1 MHILVTGGTGQVGL
15 ELKRHAWPAGAKV
28 HFPSREELD
37 LSKPDE
43 IARVVASR
51 PWSVVI
57 NAAAFTAVDK
67 AETEVAAAF
76 TLNALAPAVLAAET
90 AKANIPI
97 VHVSTDYVF
106 SGAKAEPYVEDD
118 AVGPLGVYG
127 ASKEGGEQGVRSAN
141 RRHAIIRTAWVVSEH
156 RTNFLKTMLRLARER
171 ERLTVVADQRGSPTS
186 ARDLAGGLARVAL
199 AFAKDRSAPAGTF
212 HLVNAGETSWHGF
225 AVEIARLAFK
235 EGGVGPVIEPIPTS
249 AFPTP
254 AKRPAN
260 SRLAT
265 GKIEEAYDIKLRP
278 WPEAIAEI
286 VAALTREVQS
296 ERSL

>member
-1 MHILVTGGTGQVGL
+1 MPGL
-15 ELKRHAWPAGAKV
+15 KGPRFISRAGA
-28 HFPSREELD
+28 ELD

-43 IARVVASR
+43 IARVIASR

-141 RRHAIIRTAWVVSEH
+141 RRHAIIRTRLGCERAPHELPQDDAAPCARARAAH
-156 RTNFLKTMLRLARER
+156 RG
-171 ERLTVVADQRGSPTS
+171 RGSARFTDLGARPRRRLGKRRARLCQGS
-186 ARDLAGGLARVAL
+186 ARPLPAR
-199 AFAKDRSAPAGTF
+199 SI
-212 HLVNAGETSWHGF
+212 S
-225 AVEIARLAFK
+225 
-235 EGGVGPVIEPIPTS
+235 
-249 AFPTP
+249 
-254 AKRPAN
+254 
-260 SRLAT
+260 
-265 GKIEEAYDIKLRP
+265 
-278 WPEAIAEI
+278 
-286 VAALTREVQS
+286 
-296 ERSL
+296 

>member
-15 ELKRHAWPAGAKV
+15 ELQRHRWPEGAKA
-28 HFPSREELD
+28 HFPSRDELD

-43 IARVVASR
+43 IARLVASR

-67 AETEVAAAF
+67 AEIQVAEAWA
-76 TLNALAPAVLAAET
+76 LNALAPAVLAAET
-90 AKANIPI
+90 AKANIPL

-106 SGAKAEPYVEDD
+106 SGEKPEPYVEDD
-118 AVGPLGVYG
+118 RVGPLGVYG

-141 RRHAIIRTAWVVSEH
+141 ARHAIIRTAWVVSEH
-156 RTNFLKTMLRLARER
+156 RGNFLKTMLRLARER
-171 ERLTVVADQRGSPTS
+171 ERLTVVADQQGCPTS
-186 ARDLAGGLARVAL
+186 ARDLAGGLAQVAL
-199 AFAKDRSAPAGTF
+199 RLATDNTAPTGTF
-212 HLVNAGETSWHGF
+212 HLVNAGETSWHGL
-225 AVEIARLAFK
+225 AVEIMRHAFK
-235 EGGVGPVIEPIPTS
+235 SGSGPAIDPIPTS

-265 GKIEEAYDIKLRP
+265 GKIKKAYDIKLRP

-286 VAALTREVQS
+286 IAGLGD
-296 ERSL
+296 